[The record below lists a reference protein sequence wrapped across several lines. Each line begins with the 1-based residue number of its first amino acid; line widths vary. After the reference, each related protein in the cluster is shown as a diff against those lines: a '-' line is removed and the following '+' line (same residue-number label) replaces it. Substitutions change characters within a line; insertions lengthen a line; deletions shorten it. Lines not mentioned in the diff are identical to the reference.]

1 MVGDVVTRRRDEGM
15 KRTLA
20 GLICLALVSL
30 APAAGAQT
38 NPFRLNRAGA
48 ALSPEDNRLLFS
60 SVERLN
66 AAEPARPGLSESWS
80 NPDTKSSGTST
91 LVRITHAKGQPC
103 HVVQHHI
110 AVAGRQPTEYRL
122 TWCRTAAGEWKI
134 K

>member
-1 MVGDVVTRRRDEGM
+1 MVGDMIARRRDEGM

-20 GLICLALVSL
+20 GIVVLALVSI

-38 NPFRLNRAGA
+38 NPFRLNRTGA
-48 ALSPEDNRLLFS
+48 ALSPADNQLLFS
-60 SVERLN
+60 SINRLN

-80 NPDTKSSGTST
+80 NPETKSSGTST
-91 LVRITHAKGQPC
+91 LVRIIRAKGQPC

-122 TWCRTAAGEWKI
+122 TWCRTAAGE
-134 K
+134 